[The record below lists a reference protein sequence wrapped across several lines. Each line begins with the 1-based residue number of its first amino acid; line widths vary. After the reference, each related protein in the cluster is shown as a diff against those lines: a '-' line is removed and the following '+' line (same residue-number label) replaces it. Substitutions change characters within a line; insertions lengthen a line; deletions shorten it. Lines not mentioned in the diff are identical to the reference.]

1 MSNEKYIFVNT
12 HTRDG
17 DHEYSNQV
25 LCYTTMTYDQLDKQ
39 DWELSFLDW
48 EFSVG
53 WIFKDVYTGDFE
65 FWSGERIVS
74 IENYTKVNKEDV
86 PTLLN
91 NGIYSFDLDDI
102 VEEGKNC
109 GHLQDI
115 LDSAIKDYE
124 RAKQG
129 EVA

>member
-1 MSNEKYIFVNT
+1 MSNGKYIFVYTN
-12 HTRDG
+12 TRDG
-17 DHEYSNQV
+17 GFEYSNQV

-65 FWSGERIVS
+65 FWSDERIVS

-86 PTLLN
+86 PILLKY
-91 NGIYSFDLDDI
+91 GIYSFDLDDI

-124 RAKQG
+124 KAKQE

>member
-1 MSNEKYIFVNT
+1 
-12 HTRDG
+12 
-17 DHEYSNQV
+17 
-25 LCYTTMTYDQLDKQ
+25 MTYDQLDKQ